1 MLCCY
6 VGQFLIFLC
15 PVSFAPA
22 CNFVW
27 PHVEEVIAD
36 IEGMWRKVRDDFPET
51 LGRQETSPDK
61 SEIVEVADDGDSGS
75 IQFASSS
82 LVVLGGWLGFLS
94 YCFRHLTN
102 FLFSEHG
109 VHW

>member
-61 SEIVEVADDGDSGS
+61 SEIVEVAEDAAGEGS
-75 IQFASSS
+75 PSFSDAIVEPVNVACAKHEI
-82 LVVLGGWLGFLS
+82 VVLREL
-94 YCFRHLTN
+94 Y
-102 FLFSEHG
+102 
-109 VHW
+109 